1 MGISHVEANGLAG
14 QWQRNHYEG
23 APTRTSGA
31 SSCQAPHHSII
42 MYFINHLL
50 RLRKDVL
57 DDLLVLSL
65 NACQHVISGD
75 VWLSNFSQRHRVN
88 ILLREHCS
96 AVQYFLVTTRSE
108 ISQDRT
114 KLWWKLSLNQ
124 MDPYRQLEESKLNML
139 NKVPTGRFFLCYT
152 NSIWWPWIFLN
163 RLMYVVLVV
172 DVIFMYFVTD
182 WNIVV

>member
-1 MGISHVEANGLAG
+1 MKGRQQGPQVLLVKHHIL
-14 QWQRNHYEG
+14 
-23 APTRTSGA
+23 A
-31 SSCQAPHHSII
+31 SSCILSTTCWGSLK
-42 MYFINHLL
+42 MYSTIYWFS
-50 RLRKDVL
+50 R
-57 DDLLVLSL
+57 SL
-65 NACQHVISGD
+65 YACQHVISGD
-75 VWLSNFSQRHRVN
+75 VWLTNFSQRHKVN

>member
-14 QWQRNHYEG
+14 NDREITMKGRQQG
-23 APTRTSGA
+23 PQVLPP
-31 SSCQAPHHSII
+31 CQAPHPSII

-75 VWLSNFSQRHRVN
+75 VWLSNFSQRHKVN

-96 AVQYFLVTTRSE
+96 AVQYFRVTT
-108 ISQDRT
+108 Q
-114 KLWWKLSLNQ
+114 
-124 MDPYRQLEESKLNML
+124 SK
-139 NKVPTGRFFLCYT
+139 
-152 NSIWWPWIFLN
+152 
-163 RLMYVVLVV
+163 
-172 DVIFMYFVTD
+172 
-182 WNIVV
+182 